1 MKDEQNVKETSTV
14 KIDGATY
21 ASMVVSAANS
31 IHNQKEAI
39 NELNVFPVPDG
50 DTGINMSMTM
60 SPAAE
65 FTNYNGTI
73 SDCAEKVASSLLRAA
88 RGNSGVILSLFFRGI
103 AKGFAGKE
111 TVDSADILEA
121 FGMGV
126 KEAYKA
132 VQKPTEG
139 TILTVMRESV
149 EKTLKD
155 VDTKEY
161 EIDNLFD
168 QMVKEAEHTL
178 AETPEILP
186 VLKQANVVD
195 AGGAGFVAIL
205 EGMRAALKN
214 EPVVAID
221 SADAPATT
229 STKANFADFETF
241 DIEFPYCTECIVTKS
256 EEYLGEGKMEEF
268 HEFVLNAGNSAVFV
282 EDKEI
287 VKVHVHTKDPGSVL
301 SQAIRY
307 GSLYTVKI
315 ENMQNQ
321 HTALVGE
328 SEAPAPAKKTV
339 RAPEKQYGFVSVTM
353 GEGMKTLFADLGVD
367 SFVTGGQTMNP
378 SADML
383 IEAVNETPSEIVYLL
398 PNNSNICL
406 VAEQVAQMVEDK
418 RVIVIPSTSVPQG
431 ISAVMN
437 FNPEDTP
444 EENTENMKAALA
456 SVKTLDITFAARD
469 SQFDG
474 QDIKGGQ
481 ILGLVER
488 KVKYVTDTREEC
500 MDMLL
505 EHMGEA
511 SFVTLFYGSDVDE
524 ADAEAM
530 ATRLQE
536 KLGEDVE
543 VAVIRGGQPLYYY
556 VISVE

>member
-1 MKDEQNVKETSTV
+1 MKDEQNVKEASPVT
-14 KIDGATY
+14 IDGATY

-65 FTNYNGTI
+65 LADYSGSI
-73 SDCAEKVASSLLRAA
+73 SECADKVASSLLRAA

-103 AKGFAGKE
+103 AKGFAGK
-111 TVDSADILEA
+111 DSVNSVDILQA
-121 FGMGV
+121 FEMGV
-126 KEAYKA
+126 TEAYKA
-132 VQKPTEG
+132 VQHPTEG
-139 TILTVMRESV
+139 TILTVMRASV
-149 EKTLKD
+149 ETALEHASNR
-155 VDTKEY
+155 EY
-161 EIDNLFD
+161 EVDNLFD
-168 QMVKEAEHTL
+168 YMVEVAEHTL
-178 AETPEILP
+178 EETPEMLP

-214 EPVVAID
+214 QPVEAVD
-221 SADAPATT
+221 KTSAPATAK
-229 STKANFADFETF
+229 KANFAEFETF

-256 EEYLGEGKMEEF
+256 EEYQGDGKVEAF

-301 SQAIRY
+301 SEAIRY

-321 HTALVGE
+321 HTALI
-328 SEAPAPAKKTV
+328 EAEEVPAAPVV

-367 SFVTGGQTMNP
+367 SFVLGGQTMNP
-378 SADML
+378 SAEQL
-383 IEAVNETPSEIVYLL
+383 IEAVNATPSEIVYLL

-406 VAEQVAQMVEDK
+406 VAEQVSKIVEDK
-418 RVIVIPSTSVPQG
+418 RVIVIPSVSVPQG
-431 ISAVMN
+431 IAAMMN
-437 FNPEDTP
+437 FSPDETP
-444 EENTENMKAALA
+444 EENTANMTAALA

-469 SQFDG
+469 STFDG
-474 QDIKGGQ
+474 QEIKGGQ

-500 MDMLL
+500 MDLL
-505 EHMGEA
+505 IDHMGEA
-511 SFVTLFYGSDVDE
+511 SFVTLFYGSDVDSD
-524 ADAEAM
+524 DAERM
-530 ATRLQE
+530 AEHLRE
-536 KLGEDVE
+536 KLGDDVE
-543 VAVIRGGQPLYYY
+543 VVSVCGGQPLYYY

>member
-1 MKDEQNVKETSTV
+1 MKDEKILNESSPA

-65 FTNYNGTI
+65 LADYSGSI
-73 SDCAEKVASSLLRAA
+73 SECADKVASSLLRAA

-103 AKGFAGKE
+103 AKGFAGKDS
-111 TVDSADILEA
+111 VDSVDILKA
-121 FGMGV
+121 FDMGV
-126 KEAYKA
+126 SEAYKA
-132 VQKPTEG
+132 VQHPTEG
-139 TILTVMRESV
+139 TILTVMRASV
-149 EKTLKD
+149 ETALEKASNKD
-155 VDTKEY
+155 Y
-161 EIDNLFD
+161 EVDNLFD
-168 QMVKEAEHTL
+168 YMVEVAEHTL
-178 AETPEILP
+178 EETPEMLP

-205 EGMRAALKN
+205 EGMRAALKHQ
-214 EPVVAID
+214 PVEALD
-221 SADAPATT
+221 KTGAPAATAK
-229 STKANFADFETF
+229 KANFAEFETF

-256 EEYLGEGKMEEF
+256 EEYLGEGKVEAF

-282 EDKEI
+282 EDTEI

-301 SQAIRY
+301 SEALRY
-307 GSLYTVKI
+307 GSLFTVKV

-321 HTALVGE
+321 HTELIE
-328 SEAPAPAKKTV
+328 KEEAAPVKTV

-367 SFVTGGQTMNP
+367 SFVLGGQTMNP
-378 SADML
+378 SAEQL

-406 VAEQVAQMVEDK
+406 VAEQVAKIVEDK
-418 RVIVIPSTSVPQG
+418 RVIVVPSVSVPQG
-431 ISAVMN
+431 VAAMMN
-437 FNPEDTP
+437 FSPDETP
-444 EENTENMKAALA
+444 EENTANMIAALS

-469 SQFDG
+469 STFDG
-474 QDIKGGQ
+474 QEIKGGQ

-500 MDMLL
+500 MDMLID
-505 EHMGEA
+505 HMGEA
-511 SFVTLFYGSDVDE
+511 SFVTLFYGSDVDSD
-524 ADAEAM
+524 DAERM
-530 ATRLQE
+530 ADHLRE
-536 KLGEDVE
+536 KLGDDVE
-543 VAVIRGGQPLYYY
+543 VASVCGGQPLYYY

>member
-1 MKDEQNVKETSTV
+1 MKDEKTV
-14 KIDGATY
+14 NEASPVQIDGATY

-31 IHNQKEAI
+31 IHNQKDAI

-65 FTNYNGTI
+65 FTDYSGSI
-73 SDCAEKVASSLLRAA
+73 SDCADKVASSLLRAA

-103 AKGFAGKE
+103 AKGFAGKD
-111 TVDSADILEA
+111 TVNSVDILKA
-121 FGMGV
+121 FEQGV
-126 KEAYKA
+126 VEAYKA
-132 VQKPTEG
+132 VQHPTEG
-139 TILTVMRESV
+139 TILTVMRASV
-149 EKTLKD
+149 ETALEHAANR
-155 VDTKEY
+155 EY
-161 EIDNLFD
+161 EVDNLFD
-168 QMVKEAEHTL
+168 YMVEVAEHTL
-178 AETPEILP
+178 EETPEMLP

-214 EPVVAID
+214 QPVEALD
-221 SADAPATT
+221 KANAPATAK
-229 STKANFADFETF
+229 KANFAEFETF

-256 EEYLGEGKMEEF
+256 EEYLGEGKVDAF

-301 SQAIRY
+301 SEAIRY

-321 HTALVGE
+321 HTALIE
-328 SEAPAPAKKTV
+328 EDEAAAPVV

-378 SADML
+378 SAEQL
-383 IEAVNETPSEIVYLL
+383 IEAVNATPSEIVYLL

-406 VAEQVAQMVEDK
+406 VAEQVAKIVEDK
-418 RVIVIPSTSVPQG
+418 QVIVIPSVSVPQG
-431 ISAVMN
+431 IAAMMN
-437 FNPEDTP
+437 FSPDETP
-444 EENTENMKAALA
+444 EENTANMTAALA

-474 QDIKGGQ
+474 QEIKGGQ

-505 EHMGEA
+505 DHMGEA
-511 SFVTLFYGSDVDE
+511 SFVTLFYGSDVDPD
-524 ADAEAM
+524 DAERM
-530 ATRLQE
+530 ADHLRT
-536 KLGEDVE
+536 KLGDDVE
-543 VAVIRGGQPLYYY
+543 VAVVGGGQPLYYY

>member
-1 MKDEQNVKETSTV
+1 MKDEQNVKEASPVT
-14 KIDGATY
+14 IDGATY

-65 FTNYNGTI
+65 LADYSGSI
-73 SDCAEKVASSLLRAA
+73 SECADKVASSLLRAA

-103 AKGFAGKE
+103 AKGFAGK
-111 TVDSADILEA
+111 DSVNSVDILQA
-121 FGMGV
+121 FEMGV
-126 KEAYKA
+126 AEAYKA
-132 VQKPTEG
+132 VQHPTEG
-139 TILTVMRESV
+139 TILTVMRASV
-149 EKTLKD
+149 ETALEHASNR
-155 VDTKEY
+155 EY
-161 EIDNLFD
+161 EVDNLFD
-168 QMVKEAEHTL
+168 YMVEVAEHTL
-178 AETPEILP
+178 EETPEMLP

-214 EPVVAID
+214 QPVEAVDKA
-221 SADAPATT
+221 SAPATAK
-229 STKANFADFETF
+229 KANFAEFETF

-256 EEYLGEGKMEEF
+256 EEYQGEGKVEAF

-301 SQAIRY
+301 SEAIRY

-321 HTALVGE
+321 HTALIEEEEVPA
-328 SEAPAPAKKTV
+328 APVV

-367 SFVTGGQTMNP
+367 SFVLGGQTMNP
-378 SADML
+378 SAEQL
-383 IEAVNETPSEIVYLL
+383 IEAVNATPSEIVYLL

-406 VAEQVAQMVEDK
+406 VAEQVSKIVEDK
-418 RVIVIPSTSVPQG
+418 RVIVIPSVSVPQG
-431 ISAVMN
+431 IAAMMN
-437 FNPEDTP
+437 FSPDETP
-444 EENTENMKAALA
+444 EENTANMTAALA

-469 SQFDG
+469 STFDG
-474 QDIKGGQ
+474 QEIKGGQ

-500 MDMLL
+500 MDMLID
-505 EHMGEA
+505 HMGEA
-511 SFVTLFYGSDVDE
+511 SFVTLFYGSDVDPD
-524 ADAEAM
+524 DAERM
-530 ATRLQE
+530 ADHLRE
-536 KLGEDVE
+536 KLGDDVE
-543 VAVIRGGQPLYYY
+543 VVSVCGGQPLYYY

>member
-1 MKDEQNVKETSTV
+1 MKDEQNVKDASPV
-14 KIDGATY
+14 QIDGATY

-31 IHNQKEAI
+31 IHNQQDAI

-50 DTGINMSMTM
+50 DTGVNMSMTM

-65 FTNYNGTI
+65 LADYSGSI
-73 SDCAEKVASSLLRAA
+73 SDCADKVASSLLRAA

-103 AKGFAGKE
+103 AKGFAGKD
-111 TVDSADILEA
+111 TVNSVDILKA
-121 FGMGV
+121 FEQGV
-126 KEAYKA
+126 VEAYKA
-132 VQKPTEG
+132 VQHPTEG
-139 TILTVMRESV
+139 TILTVMRASV
-149 EKTLKD
+149 ETALEHAANR
-155 VDTKEY
+155 EY
-161 EIDNLFD
+161 EVDNLFD
-168 QMVKEAEHTL
+168 YMVEVAQHTL
-178 AETPEILP
+178 DETPEMLP

-205 EGMRAALKN
+205 DGMRAALKN
-214 EPVVAID
+214 QPVEAVGKTNT
-221 SADAPATT
+221 PAT
-229 STKANFADFETF
+229 SKKANFADFETF
-241 DIEFPYCTECIVTKS
+241 DIEFPYCTECIVSKS
-256 EEYLGEGKMEEF
+256 DEYLGEGKVEAF

-287 VKVHVHTKDPGSVL
+287 IKVHVHTKDPGSVL
-301 SQAIRY
+301 SEAIRY

-321 HTALVGE
+321 HTALVE
-328 SEAPAPAKKTV
+328 VEEPAVQVV

-367 SFVTGGQTMNP
+367 SFVLGGQTMNP
-378 SADML
+378 SAEQL
-383 IEAVNETPSEIVYLL
+383 IEAVNATPSEIVYLL

-406 VAEQVAQMVEDK
+406 VAEQVSKIVEDK
-418 RVIVIPSTSVPQG
+418 QVIVIPSVSVPQG
-431 ISAVMN
+431 IAAMMN
-437 FNPEDTP
+437 FSPDESP
-444 EENTENMKAALA
+444 EENTANMTAALA

-474 QDIKGGQ
+474 QEIKGGQ

-511 SFVTLFYGSDVDE
+511 SFVTLFYGSDVDPD
-524 ADAEAM
+524 DAERM
-530 ATRLQE
+530 ADHLRS

-543 VAVIRGGQPLYYY
+543 VAVVGGGQPLYYY

>member
-1 MKDEQNVKETSTV
+1 MKDEKTLNESSPA

-65 FTNYNGTI
+65 LADYSGSI
-73 SDCAEKVASSLLRAA
+73 SECADKVASSLLRAA

-111 TVDSADILEA
+111 SVDSIDILKA
-121 FGMGV
+121 FDMGV
-126 KEAYKA
+126 SEAYKA
-132 VQKPTEG
+132 VQHPTEG
-139 TILTVMRESV
+139 TILTVMRASV
-149 EKTLKD
+149 ETALEKASN
-155 VDTKEY
+155 KEY
-161 EIDNLFD
+161 EVDNLFD
-168 QMVKEAEHTL
+168 YMVEVAEHTL
-178 AETPEILP
+178 EETPEMLP

-214 EPVVAID
+214 QPVEAVNKT
-221 SADAPATT
+221 DAPAATAK
-229 STKANFADFETF
+229 KANFAEFETV

-256 EEYLGEGKMEEF
+256 EAYLGEGKVEEF
-268 HEFVLNAGNSAVFV
+268 HQFVLNAGNSAVFV
-282 EDKEI
+282 EDTEI

-321 HTALVGE
+321 HTALIEEGA
-328 SEAPAPAKKTV
+328 APAKTV

-367 SFVTGGQTMNP
+367 SFVYGGQTMNP
-378 SADML
+378 STEQL
-383 IEAVNETPSEIVYLL
+383 IEAVNATPSEIVYLL

-406 VAEQVAQMVEDK
+406 VAEQAAKIVEDK
-418 RVIVIPSTSVPQG
+418 RVIVIPSVSVPQG
-431 ISAVMN
+431 IAAMMN
-437 FNPEDTP
+437 FSPDETP
-444 EENTENMKAALA
+444 EENTANMTAALG
-456 SVKTLDITFAARD
+456 SVKTLDITFAAHD
-469 SQFDG
+469 STFDG
-474 QDIKGGQ
+474 QEIKGGQ

-500 MDMLL
+500 MDMLID
-505 EHMGEA
+505 HMGEA
-511 SFVTLFYGSDVDE
+511 SFVTLFYGSDVDPE
-524 ADAEAM
+524 DAERM
-530 ATRLQE
+530 ADHLRE
-536 KLGEDVE
+536 KLGDDVE
-543 VAVIRGGQPLYYY
+543 VAVVGGGQPLYYY

>member
-31 IHNQKEAI
+31 IHNQKDAI

-60 SPAAE
+60 SPASD
-65 FTNYNGTI
+65 FVDYSGSI

-149 EKTLKD
+149 EKTLQDGSAKD
-155 VDTKEY
+155 WEV
-161 EIDNLFD
+161 DNLFD
-168 QMVKEAEHTL
+168 QMVKEAENTL

-221 SADAPATT
+221 GANKPAT

-321 HTALVGE
+321 HTALVGNE
-328 SEAPAPAKKTV
+328 EAAPVKTV
-339 RAPEKQYGFVSVTM
+339 RAPEKQYGFVAVTM

-367 SFVTGGQTMNP
+367 SFVFGGQTMNP
-378 SADML
+378 SAEQL
-383 IEAVNETPSEIVYLL
+383 VEAVNDTPSEVVYLL

-406 VAEQVAQMVEDK
+406 VAEQVTKLVEDK
-418 RVIVIPSTSVPQG
+418 QVIVIPSTSVPQG

-444 EENTENMKAALA
+444 EVNAENMKAALA

-474 QDIKGGQ
+474 QEIKGGQ

-530 ATRLQE
+530 ANHLQE

>member
-1 MKDEQNVKETSTV
+1 MKDEQNVIETSPVT
-14 KIDGATY
+14 IDGATY

-31 IHNQKEAI
+31 IHNQKDAI

-65 FTNYNGTI
+65 MGGYSGSV
-73 SDCAEKVASSLLRAA
+73 SDCADKVASSLLRAA

-103 AKGFAGKE
+103 AKGFAGKD
-111 TVDSADILEA
+111 TVDSADVLKA
-121 FGMGV
+121 FEMGV
-126 KEAYKA
+126 AEAYKA
-132 VQKPTEG
+132 VQHPTEG
-139 TILTVMRESV
+139 TILTVMRVGV
-149 EKTLKD
+149 ETALQNAD
-155 VDTKEY
+155 NREYAVDR
-161 EIDNLFD
+161 LFD
-168 QMVKEAEHTL
+168 DLCEYAEHTL
-178 AETPEILP
+178 AETPEMLP

-214 EPVVAID
+214 QPVEAVA
-221 SADAPATT
+221 ATPAPATAQ
-229 STKANFADFETF
+229 KANFADFETF

-256 EEYLGEGKMEEF
+256 EEYLGEGKMEAF
-268 HEFVLNAGNSAVFV
+268 HQFVLNAGNSAVFV

-301 SQAIRY
+301 SEAIRY

-321 HTALVGE
+321 HTALVE
-328 SEAPAPAKKTV
+328 VEETPVKVV
-339 RAPEKQYGFVSVTM
+339 RAPEKQYGFVAVTM

-367 SFVTGGQTMNP
+367 SFVFGGQTMNP
-378 SADML
+378 SADQL
-383 IEAVNETPSEIVYLL
+383 IDAVNTTPSEVVYLL

-406 VAEQVAQMVEDK
+406 VAEQVSKMVEDK
-418 RVIVIPSTSVPQG
+418 QVIVIPSVSVPQG
-431 ISAVMN
+431 IAAMMN
-437 FNPEDTP
+437 FSPDEDPETN
-444 EENTENMKAALA
+444 EANMTAALA

-474 QDIKGGQ
+474 QEIKGGQ

-511 SFVTLFYGSDVDE
+511 SFVTLFYGSDVDSE
-524 ADAEAM
+524 DAERM
-530 ATRLQE
+530 AEHLRE
-536 KLGEDVE
+536 KLGDDVE
-543 VAVIRGGQPLYYY
+543 VVSVCGGQPLYYY

>member
-1 MKDEQNVKETSTV
+1 MKDEQIVREAAPV

-65 FTNYNGTI
+65 LADYNGSI
-73 SDCAEKVASSLLRAA
+73 SDCADKVASSLLRAA

-111 TVDSADILEA
+111 TVNSVDILQA
-121 FGMGV
+121 FEMGV
-126 KEAYKA
+126 SEAYKA
-132 VQKPTEG
+132 VQHPTEG
-139 TILTVMRESV
+139 TILTVMRASV
-149 EKTLKD
+149 ETALEHASN
-155 VDTKEY
+155 KEY
-161 EIDNLFD
+161 EVDNLFD
-168 QMVKEAEHTL
+168 YMVEVAEHTL
-178 AETPEILP
+178 EETPEMLP

-205 EGMRAALKN
+205 DGMRAALKHQ
-214 EPVVAID
+214 PVEAINRK
-221 SADAPATT
+221 DAPAT
-229 STKANFADFETF
+229 SNKANFAEFETV

-256 EEYLGEGKMEEF
+256 EAYLGEGKVDEF

-301 SQAIRY
+301 SQAVRY

-315 ENMQNQ
+315 ENMRNQ
-321 HTALVGE
+321 HTALIQ
-328 SEAPAPAKKTV
+328 EAEAAPAKVV

-353 GEGMKTLFADLGVD
+353 GEGMKTLFSDLGVD

-378 SADML
+378 SAEQL

-406 VAEQVAQMVEDK
+406 VAEQVAKIVEDK
-418 RVIVIPSTSVPQG
+418 QVIVIPSVSVPQG
-431 ISAVMN
+431 ISAMMS
-437 FNPEDTP
+437 FSPEETP
-444 EENTENMKAALA
+444 EENTANMTAALA

-474 QDIKGGQ
+474 QEIKGGQ

-488 KVKYVTDTREEC
+488 KVKYVTNTREEC

-524 ADAEAM
+524 EDAQAM
-530 ATRLQE
+530 ADHLRE

>member
-1 MKDEQNVKETSTV
+1 MKDEKNVNEASPV

-65 FTNYNGTI
+65 LADYSGSI
-73 SDCAEKVASSLLRAA
+73 SECADKVASSLLRAA

-103 AKGFAGKE
+103 AKGFAGKDS
-111 TVDSADILEA
+111 VDSVDILKA
-121 FGMGV
+121 FDMGV
-126 KEAYKA
+126 TEAYKA
-132 VQKPTEG
+132 VQHPTEG
-139 TILTVMRESV
+139 TILTVMRASV
-149 EKTLKD
+149 ETALQKAANKD
-155 VDTKEY
+155 Y
-161 EIDNLFD
+161 EVDNLFD
-168 QMVKEAEHTL
+168 YMVEVAEHTL
-178 AETPEILP
+178 EETPEMLP

-205 EGMRAALKN
+205 EGMRAALKHQ
-214 EPVVAID
+214 PVEAVDKA
-221 SADAPATT
+221 SAPST
-229 STKANFADFETF
+229 SKKANFAEFETF
-241 DIEFPYCTECIVTKS
+241 DIEFPYCTECIVSKS

-268 HEFVLNAGNSAVFV
+268 HQFVLNAGNSAVFV

-301 SQAIRY
+301 SEAIRY
-307 GSLYTVKI
+307 GSLYTVKV

-321 HTALVGE
+321 HTALIE
-328 SEAPAPAKKTV
+328 EEAAPAKAV

-367 SFVTGGQTMNP
+367 SFVLGGQTMNP
-378 SADML
+378 SAEQL
-383 IEAVNETPSEIVYLL
+383 IEAVNDTPSEVVYLL

-406 VAEQVAQMVEDK
+406 VAEQVSKIVEDK
-418 RVIVIPSTSVPQG
+418 RVIVIPSVSVPQG
-431 ISAVMN
+431 IAAMMN
-437 FNPEDTP
+437 FSPELTP
-444 EENTENMKAALA
+444 EENTENMTSALA

-469 SQFDG
+469 SVFDG
-474 QDIKGGQ
+474 QEIKGGQ

-505 EHMGEA
+505 DHMGEA
-511 SFVTLFYGSDVDE
+511 SFVTLFYGSDVDPD
-524 ADAEAM
+524 DAERM
-530 ATRLQE
+530 ADHLRE
-536 KLGEDVE
+536 KLGDDVE
-543 VAVIRGGQPLYYY
+543 VAVVGGGQPLYYY

>member
-1 MKDEQNVKETSTV
+1 MKDEQNVKEASPVT
-14 KIDGATY
+14 IDGATY

-60 SPAAE
+60 SPAADLAD
-65 FTNYNGTI
+65 YSGSI
-73 SDCAEKVASSLLRAA
+73 SECADKVASSLLRAA

-111 TVDSADILEA
+111 SVNSVDILKA
-121 FGMGV
+121 FELGV
-126 KEAYKA
+126 TEAYKA
-132 VQKPTEG
+132 VQHPTEG
-139 TILTVMRESV
+139 TILTVMRASV
-149 EKTLKD
+149 ETALEHASN
-155 VDTKEY
+155 KEY
-161 EIDNLFD
+161 EVDNLFD
-168 QMVKEAEHTL
+168 YMVEVAEHTL
-178 AETPEILP
+178 EETPEMLP

-214 EPVVAID
+214 QPVEAVDKAN
-221 SADAPATT
+221 APATAK
-229 STKANFADFETF
+229 KANFSEFETF

-256 EEYLGEGKMEEF
+256 EEYQGEGKVEAF

-301 SQAIRY
+301 SEAIRY

-321 HTALVGE
+321 HTALIEEEEV
-328 SEAPAPAKKTV
+328 APVAVV

-367 SFVTGGQTMNP
+367 SFVLGGQTMNP
-378 SADML
+378 SAEQL
-383 IEAVNETPSEIVYLL
+383 IEAVNATPSEIVYLL

-406 VAEQVAQMVEDK
+406 VAEQVSKIVEDK
-418 RVIVIPSTSVPQG
+418 KVIVIPSVSVPQG
-431 ISAVMN
+431 IAAMMN
-437 FNPEDTP
+437 FNPDETP
-444 EENTENMKAALA
+444 EENTASMTAALA

-469 SQFDG
+469 STFDG
-474 QDIKGGQ
+474 QEIKGGQ

-500 MDMLL
+500 MDMLID
-505 EHMGEA
+505 HMGEA
-511 SFVTLFYGSDVDE
+511 SFVTLFYGSDVDPD
-524 ADAEAM
+524 DAERM
-530 ATRLQE
+530 ADHLRE
-536 KLGEDVE
+536 KLGDDVE
-543 VAVIRGGQPLYYY
+543 VVSVCGGQPLYYY

>member
-1 MKDEQNVKETSTV
+1 MNDEKILNESSPA

-65 FTNYNGTI
+65 FTDYSGSI
-73 SDCAEKVASSLLRAA
+73 SDCADKVASSLLRAA

-103 AKGFAGKE
+103 AKGFAGKD
-111 TVDSADILEA
+111 TVNSVDILKA
-121 FGMGV
+121 FEMGV
-126 KEAYKA
+126 VEAYKA
-132 VQKPTEG
+132 VQHPTEG
-139 TILTVMRESV
+139 TILTVMRASV
-149 EKTLKD
+149 ETALEHAAN
-155 VDTKEY
+155 KEY
-161 EIDNLFD
+161 EVDNLFD
-168 QMVKEAEHTL
+168 YMVEVAEHTL
-178 AETPEILP
+178 EETPEMLP

-214 EPVVAID
+214 QPVEAMD
-221 SADAPATT
+221 KTAAPATAK
-229 STKANFADFETF
+229 KANFADFETF

-268 HEFVLNAGNSAVFV
+268 HQFVLNAGNSAVFV

-321 HTALVGE
+321 HTALVE
-328 SEAPAPAKKTV
+328 IEEEPVKVV
-339 RAPEKQYGFVSVTM
+339 RAPEKQYGFVAVTM

-367 SFVTGGQTMNP
+367 SFVFGGQTMNP
-378 SADML
+378 SADQL
-383 IEAVNETPSEIVYLL
+383 IEAVNATPSEVVYLL

-406 VAEQVAQMVEDK
+406 VAEQVSKLVEDK
-418 RVIVIPSTSVPQG
+418 QVIVIPSVSVPQG
-431 ISAVMN
+431 IAAMMN
-437 FNPEDTP
+437 FSPDEDPEA
-444 EENTENMKAALA
+444 NAENMTAALK

-474 QDIKGGQ
+474 QEIKGGQ

-500 MDMLL
+500 MDMLID
-505 EHMGEA
+505 HMGEA
-511 SFVTLFYGSDVDE
+511 SFVTLFYGSDVDPD
-524 ADAEAM
+524 DAERM
-530 ATRLQE
+530 AEHLRE
-536 KLGEDVE
+536 KLGDDVE
-543 VAVIRGGQPLYYY
+543 VASVCGGQPLYYY

>member
-1 MKDEQNVKETSTV
+1 MKDEKTV
-14 KIDGATY
+14 NEASPVQIDGATY

-31 IHNQKEAI
+31 IHNQKDAI

-65 FTNYNGTI
+65 FTDYSGSI
-73 SDCAEKVASSLLRAA
+73 SDCADKVASSLLRAA

-103 AKGFAGKE
+103 AKGFAGKD
-111 TVDSADILEA
+111 TVNSVDILKA
-121 FGMGV
+121 FEQGV
-126 KEAYKA
+126 VEAYKA
-132 VQKPTEG
+132 VQHPTEG
-139 TILTVMRESV
+139 TILTVMRASV
-149 EKTLKD
+149 ETALEHAANR
-155 VDTKEY
+155 EY
-161 EIDNLFD
+161 EVDNLFD
-168 QMVKEAEHTL
+168 YMVEVAEHTL
-178 AETPEILP
+178 EETPEMLP

-214 EPVVAID
+214 QPVEALD
-221 SADAPATT
+221 KANAPATAK
-229 STKANFADFETF
+229 KANFAEFETF

-256 EEYLGEGKMEEF
+256 EDYLGEGKVEAF

-301 SQAIRY
+301 SEAIRY

-321 HTALVGE
+321 HTALIEEDEVA
-328 SEAPAPAKKTV
+328 APVV

-378 SADML
+378 SAEQL
-383 IEAVNETPSEIVYLL
+383 IEAVNATPSEIVYLL

-406 VAEQVAQMVEDK
+406 VAEQVAKIVEDK
-418 RVIVIPSTSVPQG
+418 QVIVIPSVSVPQG
-431 ISAVMN
+431 IAAMMN
-437 FNPEDTP
+437 FSPDETP
-444 EENTENMKAALA
+444 EENTANMTAALA

-474 QDIKGGQ
+474 QEIKGGQ

-505 EHMGEA
+505 DHMGEA
-511 SFVTLFYGSDVDE
+511 SFVTLFYGSDVDPD
-524 ADAEAM
+524 DAERM
-530 ATRLQE
+530 ADHLRN
-536 KLGEDVE
+536 KLGDDVE
-543 VAVIRGGQPLYYY
+543 VAVVGGGQPLYYY

>member
-1 MKDEQNVKETSTV
+1 MKDEKTVNEASPV

-65 FTNYNGTI
+65 FTDYSGSI
-73 SDCAEKVASSLLRAA
+73 SDCADKVASSLLRAA

-103 AKGFAGKE
+103 AKGFAGKD
-111 TVDSADILEA
+111 TVNSVDILQA
-121 FGMGV
+121 FEQGV
-126 KEAYKA
+126 AEAYKA
-132 VQKPTEG
+132 VQHPTEG
-139 TILTVMRESV
+139 TILTVMRASV
-149 EKTLKD
+149 ETALEHAANR
-155 VDTKEY
+155 EY
-161 EIDNLFD
+161 EVDNLFD
-168 QMVKEAEHTL
+168 YMVEVAEHTL
-178 AETPEILP
+178 EETPEMLP

-214 EPVVAID
+214 QPVEALNKT
-221 SADAPATT
+221 DAPAT
-229 STKANFADFETF
+229 SKKANFADFETF

-256 EEYLGEGKMEEF
+256 EEYLGEGKVDEF

-321 HTALVGE
+321 HTALIEDEEPV
-328 SEAPAPAKKTV
+328 KVV

-378 SADML
+378 SAEQL

-406 VAEQVAQMVEDK
+406 VAEQVAKIVEDK
-418 RVIVIPSTSVPQG
+418 QVIVIPSVSVPQG
-431 ISAVMN
+431 IAAMMN
-437 FNPEDTP
+437 FSPDETP
-444 EENTENMKAALA
+444 DENTANMTAALA

-474 QDIKGGQ
+474 QEIKGGQ

-500 MDMLL
+500 MDLLL

-511 SFVTLFYGSDVDE
+511 SFVTLFYGSDVDPD
-524 ADAEAM
+524 DAERM
-530 ATRLQE
+530 ADHLRE
-536 KLGEDVE
+536 KLGDDVE
-543 VAVIRGGQPLYYY
+543 VAVVGGGQPLYYY

>member
-1 MKDEQNVKETSTV
+1 MKDEKTLNESSPA

-65 FTNYNGTI
+65 LADYSGSI
-73 SDCAEKVASSLLRAA
+73 SDCADKVASSLLRAA

-103 AKGFAGKE
+103 AKGFAGKD
-111 TVDSADILEA
+111 TVNSVDILQA
-121 FGMGV
+121 FELGV
-126 KEAYKA
+126 AEAYKA
-132 VQKPTEG
+132 VQHPTEG
-139 TILTVMRESV
+139 TILTVMRASV
-149 EKTLKD
+149 ETALQHASAKD
-155 VDTKEY
+155 Y
-161 EIDNLFD
+161 EVDNLFD
-168 QMVKEAEHTL
+168 YMVEVAEHTL
-178 AETPEILP
+178 EETPEMLP

-214 EPVVAID
+214 QPVEAVD
-221 SADAPATT
+221 KSAAPAPTAK
-229 STKANFADFETF
+229 KANFAEFETF

-268 HEFVLNAGNSAVFV
+268 HQFVLNAGNSAVFV

-321 HTALVGE
+321 HTALIDE
-328 SEAPAPAKKTV
+328 PEEAEPVKVV

-367 SFVTGGQTMNP
+367 SFVIGGQTMNP
-378 SADML
+378 SAEQL
-383 IEAVNETPSEIVYLL
+383 IDAVNETPSEIVYLL

-406 VAEQVAQMVEDK
+406 VAEQVAGMVSDK
-418 RVIVIPSTSVPQG
+418 RVIVIPSVSVPQG
-431 ISAVMN
+431 IAAMMN
-437 FNPEDTP
+437 FTPDETP
-444 EENTENMKAALA
+444 EENTANMTAALA

-469 SQFDG
+469 STFDG
-474 QDIKGGQ
+474 QEIKGGQ

-505 EHMGEA
+505 DHMGEA
-511 SFVTLFYGSDVDE
+511 SFVTLFYGSDVDPE
-524 ADAEAM
+524 DAERM
-530 ATRLQE
+530 ANHLRQR
-536 KLGEDVE
+536 LGEDVE
-543 VAVIRGGQPLYYY
+543 IAVVCGGQPLYYY

>member
-1 MKDEQNVKETSTV
+1 MNDEKLITESSPA

-65 FTNYNGTI
+65 FTDYSGSI
-73 SDCAEKVASSLLRAA
+73 SDCADKVASSLLRAA

-103 AKGFAGKE
+103 AKGFAGKD
-111 TVDSADILEA
+111 TVDSVDILKA
-121 FGMGV
+121 FEMGV
-126 KEAYKA
+126 VEAYKA
-132 VQKPTEG
+132 VQHPTEG
-139 TILTVMRESV
+139 TILTVMRASV
-149 EKTLKD
+149 ETALAHAESKQ
-155 VDTKEY
+155 Y
-161 EIDNLFD
+161 EVDNLFD
-168 QMVKEAEHTL
+168 YMVEIAEHTL
-178 AETPEILP
+178 EETPEMLP

-214 EPVVAID
+214 QPVEAMNKT
-221 SADAPATT
+221 DAPATAK
-229 STKANFADFETF
+229 KANFADFETF

-256 EEYLGEGKMEEF
+256 EEYLGEGKMEDF
-268 HEFVLNAGNSAVFV
+268 HQFVLNAGNSAVFV

-321 HTALVGE
+321 HTALVE
-328 SEAPAPAKKTV
+328 VEDEAPAAPVV

-353 GEGMKTLFADLGVD
+353 GEGMTTLFADLGVD
-367 SFVTGGQTMNP
+367 SFVFGGQTMNP
-378 SADML
+378 SADQL
-383 IEAVNETPSEIVYLL
+383 IEAVNATPSEIVYLL

-406 VAEQVAQMVEDK
+406 VAEQVAKMVEDK
-418 RVIVIPSTSVPQG
+418 RVIVVPSVSVPQG
-431 ISAVMN
+431 IAAMMN
-437 FNPEDTP
+437 FSPDEDPES
-444 EENTENMKAALA
+444 NAANMTAALK

-474 QDIKGGQ
+474 QEIKGGQ

-500 MDMLL
+500 MDMLID
-505 EHMGEA
+505 HMGEA
-511 SFVTLFYGSDVDE
+511 SFVTLFYGSDVDPE
-524 ADAEAM
+524 DAERM
-530 ATRLQE
+530 ADHLRE
-536 KLGEDVE
+536 KLGDDVE
-543 VAVIRGGQPLYYY
+543 VASVCGGQPLYYY

>member
-1 MKDEQNVKETSTV
+1 MKDEKTVNEASPV

-65 FTNYNGTI
+65 FTDYSGSI
-73 SDCAEKVASSLLRAA
+73 SDCADKVASSLLRAA

-103 AKGFAGKE
+103 AKGFAGKD
-111 TVDSADILEA
+111 TVNSVDILKA
-121 FGMGV
+121 FEQGV
-126 KEAYKA
+126 VEAYKA
-132 VQKPTEG
+132 VQHPTEG
-139 TILTVMRESV
+139 TILTVMRASV
-149 EKTLKD
+149 ETALEHAANR
-155 VDTKEY
+155 EY
-161 EIDNLFD
+161 EVDNLFD
-168 QMVKEAEHTL
+168 YMVEVAEHTL
-178 AETPEILP
+178 EETPEMLP

-214 EPVVAID
+214 QPVVALNKTE
-221 SADAPATT
+221 APST
-229 STKANFADFETF
+229 SKKANFSDFETF

-321 HTALVGE
+321 HTALVE
-328 SEAPAPAKKTV
+328 VEEAPAAPVV

-378 SADML
+378 SAEQL
-383 IEAVNETPSEIVYLL
+383 IEAVNATPSEIVYLL

-406 VAEQVAQMVEDK
+406 VAEQVAKIVEDK
-418 RVIVIPSTSVPQG
+418 QVIVIPSVSVPQG
-431 ISAVMN
+431 IAAMMN
-437 FNPEDTP
+437 FSPDETP
-444 EENTENMKAALA
+444 EENTANMTAALA
-456 SVKTLDITFAARD
+456 SVTTLDITFAARD
-469 SQFDG
+469 STFDG
-474 QDIKGGQ
+474 QEIKGGQ

-505 EHMGEA
+505 DHMGEA
-511 SFVTLFYGSDVDE
+511 SFVTLFYGSDVDPD
-524 ADAEAM
+524 DAERM
-530 ATRLQE
+530 ADHLRE
-536 KLGEDVE
+536 KLGDDVE
-543 VAVIRGGQPLYYY
+543 VAVVGGGQPLYYY

>member
-1 MKDEQNVKETSTV
+1 MKDEKTV
-14 KIDGATY
+14 NEASPVQIDGATY

-31 IHNQKEAI
+31 IHNQKDAI

-65 FTNYNGTI
+65 FTDYSGSI
-73 SDCAEKVASSLLRAA
+73 SDCADKVASSLLRAA

-103 AKGFAGKE
+103 AKGFAGKD
-111 TVDSADILEA
+111 TVNSVDILKA
-121 FGMGV
+121 FEQGV
-126 KEAYKA
+126 VEAYKA
-132 VQKPTEG
+132 VQHPTEG
-139 TILTVMRESV
+139 TILTVLRASV
-149 EKTLKD
+149 ETALEHAANR
-155 VDTKEY
+155 EY
-161 EIDNLFD
+161 EVDNLFD
-168 QMVKEAEHTL
+168 YMVEVAEHTL
-178 AETPEILP
+178 EETPEMLP

-214 EPVVAID
+214 QPVEALD
-221 SADAPATT
+221 KANAPATAK
-229 STKANFADFETF
+229 KANFAEFETF

-256 EEYLGEGKMEEF
+256 EDYLGEGKVEAF

-301 SQAIRY
+301 SEAIRY

-321 HTALVGE
+321 HTALIEEDEVA
-328 SEAPAPAKKTV
+328 APVV

-378 SADML
+378 SAEQL
-383 IEAVNETPSEIVYLL
+383 IEAVNATPSEIVYLL

-406 VAEQVAQMVEDK
+406 VAEQVAKIVEDK
-418 RVIVIPSTSVPQG
+418 QVIVIPSVSVPQG
-431 ISAVMN
+431 IAAMMN
-437 FNPEDTP
+437 FSPDETP
-444 EENTENMKAALA
+444 EENTANMTAALA

-474 QDIKGGQ
+474 QEIKGGQ

-505 EHMGEA
+505 DHMGEA
-511 SFVTLFYGSDVDE
+511 SFVTLFYGSDVDPD
-524 ADAEAM
+524 DAERM
-530 ATRLQE
+530 ADHLRN
-536 KLGEDVE
+536 KLGDDVE
-543 VAVIRGGQPLYYY
+543 VAVVGGGQPLYYY

>member
-1 MKDEQNVKETSTV
+1 MKDEQNVKEASPVT
-14 KIDGATY
+14 IDGATY

-31 IHNQKEAI
+31 IRNQKEAI

-65 FTNYNGTI
+65 LADYNGSI
-73 SDCAEKVASSLLRAA
+73 SDCADKVASSLLRAA

-111 TVDSADILEA
+111 TVNSVDILQA
-121 FGMGV
+121 FEMGV
-126 KEAYKA
+126 SEAYKA
-132 VQKPTEG
+132 VQHPTEG
-139 TILTVMRESV
+139 TILTVMRASV
-149 EKTLKD
+149 ETALQHASAKD
-155 VDTKEY
+155 Y
-161 EIDNLFD
+161 EVDNLFD
-168 QMVKEAEHTL
+168 YMVEVAEHTL
-178 AETPEILP
+178 EETPEMLP

-214 EPVVAID
+214 QPVEAIEE
-221 SADAPATT
+221 AAAPATAK
-229 STKANFADFETF
+229 KANFAEFETF

-256 EEYLGEGKMEEF
+256 EAYQGEGKVEEF
-268 HEFVLNAGNSAVFV
+268 HQFVLNAGNSAVFV
-282 EDKEI
+282 EDPEI

-301 SQAIRY
+301 SEAIRY

-321 HTALVGE
+321 HTALIDE
-328 SEAPAPAKKTV
+328 EPEEAEPVKVV

-367 SFVTGGQTMNP
+367 SFVLGGQTMNP
-378 SADML
+378 SAEQL
-383 IEAVNETPSEIVYLL
+383 IDAVNATPSEIVYLL

-406 VAEQVAQMVEDK
+406 VAEQVASIVEDK
-418 RVIVIPSTSVPQG
+418 RVIVIPSVSVPQG
-431 ISAVMN
+431 IAAMMN
-437 FNPEDTP
+437 FMPEETP
-444 EENTENMKAALA
+444 EENTANMTAALA

-469 SQFDG
+469 STFDG
-474 QDIKGGQ
+474 QEIKGGQ

-505 EHMGEA
+505 DHMGEA
-511 SFVTLFYGSDVDE
+511 SFVTLFYGSDVDP
-524 ADAEAM
+524 ADAERM
-530 ATRLQE
+530 ANHLRQR
-536 KLGEDVE
+536 LGEDVE
-543 VAVIRGGQPLYYY
+543 IAVVCGGQPLYYY

>member
-1 MKDEQNVKETSTV
+1 MKDEKTVNETSPV

-65 FTNYNGTI
+65 FTDYSGSI

-103 AKGFAGKE
+103 AKGFAGKD
-111 TVDSADILEA
+111 TVNSVDILKA
-121 FGMGV
+121 FEQGV
-126 KEAYKA
+126 VEAYKA
-132 VQKPTEG
+132 VQHPTEG
-139 TILTVMRESV
+139 TILTVMRASV
-149 EKTLKD
+149 ETALEHAANR
-155 VDTKEY
+155 EY
-161 EIDNLFD
+161 EVDNLFD
-168 QMVKEAEHTL
+168 YMVEVAEHTL
-178 AETPEILP
+178 EETPEMLP

-214 EPVVAID
+214 QPVVALNKTE
-221 SADAPATT
+221 APST
-229 STKANFADFETF
+229 SKKANFSDFETF

-321 HTALVGE
+321 HTALVE
-328 SEAPAPAKKTV
+328 VEEAPAAPVV

-367 SFVTGGQTMNP
+367 SFVVGGQTMNP
-378 SADML
+378 SAEQL

-406 VAEQVAQMVEDK
+406 VAQQVAKMVEDK
-418 RVIVIPSTSVPQG
+418 RVIVIPSVSVPQG
-431 ISAVMN
+431 IAAMMN
-437 FNPEDTP
+437 FNPDESP
-444 EENTENMKAALA
+444 EENTANMTAALA

-474 QDIKGGQ
+474 QEIKGGQ

-511 SFVTLFYGSDVDE
+511 SFVTLFYGSDVDPD
-524 ADAEAM
+524 DAERM
-530 ATRLQE
+530 AEHLRE

-543 VAVIRGGQPLYYY
+543 VAVVGGGQPLYYY

>member
-1 MKDEQNVKETSTV
+1 MKDEQTVKESASV

-65 FTNYNGTI
+65 LADYSGSI
-73 SDCAEKVASSLLRAA
+73 SECADKVASSLLRAA

-103 AKGFAGKE
+103 AKGFAGK
-111 TVDSADILEA
+111 DSVNSVDILQA
-121 FGMGV
+121 FEMGV
-126 KEAYKA
+126 SEAYKA
-132 VQKPTEG
+132 VQHPTEG
-139 TILTVMRESV
+139 TILTVMRASV
-149 EKTLKD
+149 ETALAKASN
-155 VDTKEY
+155 KEY
-161 EIDNLFD
+161 DVDNLFD
-168 QMVKEAEHTL
+168 YMVEVAEHTL
-178 AETPEILP
+178 EETPEMLP

-214 EPVVAID
+214 QPVEAVNRE
-221 SADAPATT
+221 SAPAT
-229 STKANFADFETF
+229 SQKANFADFETV

-256 EEYLGEGKMEEF
+256 PEYQGEGKVDAF
-268 HEFVLNAGNSAVFV
+268 HQFVLSAGNSAVFV
-282 EDKEI
+282 EDSEI
-287 VKVHVHTKDPGSVL
+287 VKVHVHTKDPGRVL
-301 SQAIRY
+301 SEAIRY
-307 GSLYTVKI
+307 GSLYTVKV

-321 HTALVGE
+321 HTELIE
-328 SEAPAPAKKTV
+328 KSELQKAV

-353 GEGMKTLFADLGVD
+353 GEGMRTLFADLGVD
-367 SFVTGGQTMNP
+367 SFVFGGQTMNP
-378 SADML
+378 STEQL
-383 IEAVNETPSEIVYLL
+383 IEAINDTPSEIVYLL

-406 VAEQVAQMVEDK
+406 VAEQASRLVQDK
-418 RVIVIPSTSVPQG
+418 TVIVIPSVSVPQG
-431 ISAVMN
+431 IAAMMN
-437 FNPEDTP
+437 FSPDDTP
-444 EENTENMKAALA
+444 DENTANMTAALA
-456 SVKTLDITFAARD
+456 SVKTLDITFAAHD
-469 SQFDG
+469 STFDG
-474 QDIKGGQ
+474 QEIKGGQ

-500 MDMLL
+500 MDLL
-505 EHMGEA
+505 VAHMENA
-511 SFVTLFYGSDVDE
+511 SFVTLFYGSDIDE

-530 ATRLQE
+530 ANRLRE

-543 VAVIRGGQPLYYY
+543 VAVIGGGQPLYYY

>member
-1 MKDEQNVKETSTV
+1 MKDEQNVKEASPVT
-14 KIDGATY
+14 IDGATY

-65 FTNYNGTI
+65 LADYSGSI
-73 SDCAEKVASSLLRAA
+73 SECADKVASSLLRAA

-103 AKGFAGKE
+103 AKGFAGK
-111 TVDSADILEA
+111 DSVNSVDILQA
-121 FGMGV
+121 FEMGV
-126 KEAYKA
+126 AEAYKA
-132 VQKPTEG
+132 VQHPTEG
-139 TILTVMRESV
+139 TILTVMRASV
-149 EKTLKD
+149 ETALEHASNR
-155 VDTKEY
+155 EY
-161 EIDNLFD
+161 EVDNLFD
-168 QMVKEAEHTL
+168 YMVEVAEHTL
-178 AETPEILP
+178 EETPEMLP

-214 EPVVAID
+214 QPVEAVD
-221 SADAPATT
+221 KVSAPATAK
-229 STKANFADFETF
+229 KANFETF

-256 EEYLGEGKMEEF
+256 EEYQGEGKVEAF

-301 SQAIRY
+301 SEAIRY

-321 HTALVGE
+321 HTALIEEVE
-328 SEAPAPAKKTV
+328 VPAAPVA

-367 SFVTGGQTMNP
+367 SFVLGGQTMNP
-378 SADML
+378 SAEQL
-383 IEAVNETPSEIVYLL
+383 IEAVNATPSEIVYLL

-406 VAEQVAQMVEDK
+406 VAEQVSKIVEDK
-418 RVIVIPSTSVPQG
+418 RVIVIPSVSVPQG
-431 ISAVMN
+431 IAAMMN
-437 FNPEDTP
+437 FSPDETP
-444 EENTENMKAALA
+444 EENTANMTAALA

-469 SQFDG
+469 STFDG
-474 QDIKGGQ
+474 QEIKGGQ

-500 MDMLL
+500 MDMLID
-505 EHMGEA
+505 HMGEA
-511 SFVTLFYGSDVDE
+511 SFVTLFYGSDVDPD
-524 ADAEAM
+524 DAERM
-530 ATRLQE
+530 ADHLRE
-536 KLGEDVE
+536 KLGDDVE
-543 VAVIRGGQPLYYY
+543 VVSVCGGQPLYYY